1 MTKLIIGLDGDLYKS
16 TTDGKSIIIEGSLVD
31 HGLLDHMD
39 RFVSMQNKGVIVAPF
54 LVTLSEP
61 NLRSLLSQEEST
73 CIDRICEYQSHLVE
87 ANAKRE
93 QQQQR
98 TFHVLSVDMSDIQ
111 TTINAMQS
119 TVLAQ
124 IAAQVAKQ

>member
-1 MTKLIIGLDGDLYKS
+1 M
-16 TTDGKSIIIEGSLVD
+16 TDGKSIIIEGSLVD

-61 NLRSLLSQEEST
+61 TLRSLLSQEEST
-73 CIDRICEYQSHLVE
+73 CINRICEYQSHLVE

-119 TVLAQ
+119 IVLTQ

>member
-1 MTKLIIGLDGDLYKS
+1 M
-16 TTDGKSIIIEGSLVD
+16 TDGKSIIIEGSLVD

-39 RFVSMQNKGVIVAPF
+39 HFVSMQNKGVIVAPF
-54 LVTLSEP
+54 LVTLSES

-73 CIDRICEYQSHLVE
+73 CIDRICEYQSHLVQ

-93 QQQQR
+93 EQQQC
-98 TFHVLSVDMSDIQ
+98 TFHVMPVDMSDIH

-119 TVLAQ
+119 IVLNQ

>member
-1 MTKLIIGLDGDLYKS
+1 M
-16 TTDGKSIIIEGSLVD
+16 TDGKSIIIEGSLVD

-39 RFVSMQNKGVIVAPF
+39 HFVSMQNKGVIVAPF
-54 LVTLSEP
+54 LVTLSES
-61 NLRSLLSQEEST
+61 NLRSLLSKEEST
-73 CIDRICEYQSHLVE
+73 CIDRICEYQSYLVQ

-93 QQQQR
+93 EQQQR
-98 TFHVLSVDMSDIQ
+98 TFHVMPVDMSDIQ

-119 TVLAQ
+119 IVLNQ